1 MTKKQP
7 RAFRR
12 CVGDETSDGF
22 FVLHDDG
29 FYYQGAVRSR
39 TYDHIMLLPGVFTPI
54 AEWADAIQDPEHPP
68 EYVMAPKS
76 MDRPRIEYPTGVKGT
91 RMVLEDVIAIGLASG
106 GLTAIYERLP
116 NQPEVLRRVWMRG
129 AVAAKPELAP
139 KIPVDSKG
147 TPRPDWI
154 GGGRWELNDRVV
166 DFDAGTYAYAGRGP
180 EPLVDGWQPPL
191 GDHWTRVDAPPE
203 PDATSEFAD
212 VYSAADAARAIADG
226 FRLAAPNLRARP
238 DSGALIREN
247 EAPDTP
253 ADGYTISD
261 VTPHPFDATAYAQR
275 LERERREF
283 DARVA
288 YQTPWPQDEIDAAH
302 ARLSRIADE
311 IARRTGR

>member
-1 MTKKQP
+1 MSRP
-7 RAFRR
+7 RALLRNL
-12 CVGDETSDGF
+12 GDESDG
-22 FVLHDDG
+22 VHMLTANDEYVNHEG
-29 FYYQGAVRSR
+29 FLTTG
-39 TYDHIMLLPGVFTPI
+39 ILNKWKTPI
-54 AEWADAIQDPEHPP
+54 PEWADAIQDPEHPP

-116 NQPEVLRRVWMRG
+116 NQPEVLRRVWMRE

-139 KIPVDSKG
+139 NAA
-147 TPRPDWI
+147 
-154 GGGRWELNDRVV
+154 L
-166 DFDAGTYAYAGRGP
+166 A
-180 EPLVDGWQPPL
+180 
-191 GDHWTRVDAPPE
+191 WTRVDAPPAPTAPPE

-212 VYSAADAARAIADG
+212 VYSAADVARAIADG

-238 DSGALIREN
+238 DSGALICEN

-283 DARVA
+283 DCRVA
-288 YQTPWPQDEIDAAH
+288 YQTPWPQEESDAAH
-302 ARLSRIADE
+302 ERARLSRIADE
-311 IARRTGR
+311 IARRAGR